1 MKLPQFDSYYQISV
15 FDIIAV
21 KCHLFL
27 SLIENMINSNKHNLM
42 HYVYLF

>member
-1 MKLPQFDSYYQISV
+1 MKLLQFYLYYQIYT

-27 SLIENMINSNKHNLM
+27 SLIENMIKSNKHNLL